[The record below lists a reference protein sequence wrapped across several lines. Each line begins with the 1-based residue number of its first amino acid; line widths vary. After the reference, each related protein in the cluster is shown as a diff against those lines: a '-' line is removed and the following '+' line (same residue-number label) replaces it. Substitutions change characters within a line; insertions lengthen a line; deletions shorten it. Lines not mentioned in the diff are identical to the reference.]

1 MSEAIEP
8 RESRTVE
15 EMIRKGRL
23 VRVSTD
29 AQLAAVHIER
39 ARGRLRSAQ
48 RACDA
53 HDYSEC
59 ASPLWD
65 AARLSCAAILQA
77 QGLRANG
84 EGHHATTLDAVTEQF
99 GHLLGKLLRTARRL
113 RSERREDQYPTR
125 ALLPEPSAQDTK
137 EDIESVTALVNAVH
151 ELLPH
156 LPRYH

>member
-1 MSEAIEP
+1 MSEVVEP

-15 EMIRKGRL
+15 DMIRKGRL

-29 AQLAAVHIER
+29 AQLAAGHIER

-48 RACDA
+48 RAFDA
-53 HDYSEC
+53 HDYTEC

-77 QGLRANG
+77 EGLRANV

-99 GHLLGKLLRTARRL
+99 DHLLGQLLRTARRL
-113 RSERREDQYPTR
+113 RAERRVDQYPTR
-125 ALLPEPSAQDTK
+125 ALLPEPSAQDTQQ
-137 EDIESVTALVNAVH
+137 DIESVTALVNGVQ

>member
-1 MSEAIEP
+1 MSEVVEP

-15 EMIRKGRL
+15 DMIRKGRL
-23 VRVSTD
+23 IRVSNDT
-29 AQLAAVHIER
+29 QLAAVHIER

-53 HDYSEC
+53 HDYTEC

-77 QGLRANG
+77 EGLRANG

-99 GHLLGKLLRTARRL
+99 GHLLGQWLRTSRRL
-113 RSERREDQYPTR
+113 RAERREDQYPTR
-125 ALLPEPSAQDTK
+125 VLLPEPSAKDIK
-137 EDIESVTALVNAVH
+137 EDIGSVTALVNAVQ
-151 ELLPH
+151 ELLSH
-156 LPRYH
+156 LPRYD